1 MPFIMHKMSTS
12 VSNVLK
18 GNTKLSILEYR
29 PILSINYHSNN
40 CLYSCIYLTCIFYIE
55 TMMTTINF
63 LIEFLQL
70 QHHRNFGVMCE
81 LDLVFWL
88 LTLRLHDHHLILL

>member
-1 MPFIMHKMSTS
+1 
-12 VSNVLK
+12 
-18 GNTKLSILEYR
+18 
-29 PILSINYHSNN
+29 
-40 CLYSCIYLTCIFYIE
+40 
-55 TMMTTINF
+55 MTTINF

-88 LTLRLHDHHLILL
+88 LALRLHYLL